1 MRAQAEAGAEVILVP
16 SCTER
21 VSGAHRVRTAALA
34 RALENTCA
42 VVVSPTV
49 GEATWCATVDRNCG
63 IAGTYVPA
71 EAGLS
76 DTGVLAEG
84 QLNAPG
90 WVFSEIDLQALR
102 TLKTR
107 GEMRNAQDWTLQ
119 PGASPL
125 AQHVETVTLA

>member
-1 MRAQAEAGAEVILVP
+1 VRAQVEAGANIILVP

-42 VVVSPTV
+42 VIVSPTV
-49 GEATWCATVDRNCG
+49 GEAPWCPAVDHNSG
-63 IAGTYVPA
+63 MAGVYVPA

-84 QLNAPG
+84 VLDKPG
-90 WVFSEIDLQALR
+90 WVFAEVDLDALR
-102 TLKTR
+102 ALATR
-107 GEMRNAQDWTLQ
+107 GEMRNAMDWPQQ

-125 AQHVETVTLA
+125 AQHVETVRLV